1 MKKRLIQIFAMTA
14 LVVLVASGCSSK
26 KIDTAKVRAAFQS
39 LSADG
44 QQYLEQGL
52 TAIDQ
57 SNYVA
62 AARPLRALAYKVKL
76 DKNQRDILE
85 DTIAKAEALAAKQK

>member
-1 MKKRLIQIFAMTA
+1 MKKRLIQIFAMTG
-14 LVVLVASGCSSK
+14 LVLLVALGCSDK

-39 LSADG
+39 LSGDG
-44 QQYLEQGL
+44 RQYLEQGL

-62 AARPLRALAYKVKL
+62 AIRPLRALAYKVKL

-85 DTIAKAEALAAKQK
+85 DTITKAEARAARQK